1 MAKKL
6 IVNCATCDARK
17 ILEENYSHYEQITVN
32 CATVLSGPNAKAV
45 MSRLPLALNCADVLE
60 AEDDAE
66 LRTVNGGA
74 EIKAGDAV
82 PGSKYYMVVNGS
94 LTIGPDTEKQL
105 VQCAGMYVNG
115 LLTCPESI
123 YAKLRGVKVNGAV
136 SCYPDGAIVLKRNAV
151 IDRLFELRAKSALYW
166 SGKRMIMVDPAL
178 DAEKLKAKGV
188 SFSTREA
195 IVAESKAEAL
205 VALIDEKSRTTSRS
219 TATPCAATE
228 TSCTSSAT

>member
-45 MSRLPLALNCADVLE
+45 MSRLPLTLNCADVLE

-66 LRTVNGGA
+66 LRTVDGGA

-105 VQCAGMYVNG
+105 GQCMGMYVNG
-115 LLTCPESI
+115 LLTCP
-123 YAKLRGVKVNGAV
+123 
-136 SCYPDGAIVLKRNAV
+136 
-151 IDRLFELRAKSALYW
+151 
-166 SGKRMIMVDPAL
+166 
-178 DAEKLKAKGV
+178 
-188 SFSTREA
+188 
-195 IVAESKAEAL
+195 
-205 VALIDEKSRTTSRS
+205 
-219 TATPCAATE
+219 
-228 TSCTSSAT
+228 